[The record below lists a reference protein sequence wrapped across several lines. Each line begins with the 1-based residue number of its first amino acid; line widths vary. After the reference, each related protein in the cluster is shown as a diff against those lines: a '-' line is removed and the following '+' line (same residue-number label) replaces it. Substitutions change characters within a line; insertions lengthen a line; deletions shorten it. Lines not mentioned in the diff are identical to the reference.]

1 MTLADDP
8 RQAAHPPLPLP
19 PRQAARL
26 MRAATHASVTVAVT
40 LTLAKL
46 AAWLITDSV
55 SLLSTLLDSL
65 LDAAASAINLVAVHH
80 ALQPADEDHRFGHGK
95 AEPLAGLAQ
104 AAFISGSAVFL
115 IVQAGQR
122 LFHPRVVV
130 NPDVGYVVLA
140 ISIVLTLVLVAFQ
153 KYVVRRTGSVAIG
166 ADSLHYQ
173 TDILVNA
180 SIVVSLVLSSRLGW
194 TAADPL
200 FALAIAGYILW
211 GAVGIGQKAYN
222 LLMDRELPEADRQRI
237 CEITVAVPGVLG
249 VHDVRTRSSG
259 PQVFIQLHLEL
270 KDDMA
275 LDAAHDIA
283 LAVERALLDAYPR
296 AEVLVHPDPVS
307 VVGAMRDREAALG
320 DS

>member
-1 MTLADDP
+1 MTDDP
-8 RQAAHPPLPLP
+8 RPADTASSLT

-40 LTLAKL
+40 LVAAKL
-46 AAWLITDSV
+46 VAWLMTDSV

-65 LDAAASAINLVAVHH
+65 LDAVASAINLVAVHH
-80 ALQPADEDHRFGHGK
+80 ALRPADDDHRFGHGK

-122 LFHPRVVV
+122 LLHPRPVV
-130 NPDVGYVVLA
+130 NPEVGYVVLA
-140 ISIVLTLVLVAFQ
+140 ISIVLTVALLFFQ

-173 TDILVNA
+173 TDVLVNA
-180 SIVVSLVLSSRLGW
+180 SIVVSLVLSTRLGW
-194 TAADPL
+194 WAADPL
-200 FALAIAGYILW
+200 FALAIAGYILR
-211 GAVGIGQKAYN
+211 GALGIGFKALH
-222 LLMDRELPEADRQRI
+222 LLMDRELPEADRDNIR
-237 CEITVAVPGVLG
+237 EITIAVPGVLG

-270 KDDMA
+270 RDDMA

-283 LAVERALLDAYPR
+283 LAVERALLDAFPR

-307 VVGAMRDREAALG
+307 VVGAMRDREARLG
-320 DS
+320 EP

>member
-1 MTLADDP
+1 
-8 RQAAHPPLPLP
+8 
-19 PRQAARL
+19 

-40 LTLAKL
+40 LVIAKL
-46 AAWLITDSV
+46 VAWVMTDSV

-65 LDAAASAINLVAVHH
+65 LDTAASAINLVAVHH
-80 ALQPADEDHRFGHGK
+80 ALRPADEDHRFGHGK

-122 LFHPRVVV
+122 LLHPRPVV
-130 NPDVGYVVLA
+130 NPEVGYVVLA
-140 ISIVLTLVLVAFQ
+140 IAIVLTFILVAFQ

-173 TDILVNA
+173 TDVLVNA
-180 SIVVSLVLSSRLGW
+180 SIAVSLVLSSRFGW
-194 TAADPL
+194 WAADPL

-211 GAVGIGQKAYN
+211 GAVHIGLKAYH
-222 LLMDRELPEADRQRI
+222 LLMDRELPEDDRRRI
-237 CEITVAVPGVLG
+237 REITVGVPGVLG

-270 KDDMA
+270 RDDMA
-275 LDAAHDIA
+275 LDAAHEIA
-283 LAVERALLDAYPR
+283 LAVEDALLAAYPR

-307 VVGAMRDREAALG
+307 VVGVMRDREAALDG
-320 DS
+320 T

>member
-1 MTLADDP
+1 MANDL
-8 RQAAHPPLPLP
+8 RQTDGPLPVP

-26 MRAATHASVTVAVT
+26 MRAATHASVTVAVA

-46 AAWLITDSV
+46 AAWLVTDSV

-65 LDAAASAINLVAVHH
+65 LDAAASVVNLIAVHH

-122 LFHPRVVV
+122 LFHPRAVV
-130 NPDVGYVVLA
+130 NPEVGYAVLA
-140 ISIVLTLVLVAFQ
+140 VSIALTLVLVVFQ

-180 SIVVSLVLSSRLGW
+180 SIVVSLVLSSRFGW

-211 GAVGIGQKAYN
+211 GAIGIGIKAYN
-222 LLMDRELPEADRQRI
+222 ILMDRELPGADRLRI
-237 CEITVAVPGVLG
+237 REITVAVPGVLG

-275 LDAAHDIA
+275 LDAAHEIA
-283 LAVERALLDAYPR
+283 LAVERALLAAYPR

-320 DS
+320 ES

>member
-1 MTLADDP
+1 MPDDSPPADAGSTLTP
-8 RQAAHPPLPLP
+8 RQT
-19 PRQAARL
+19 ARL

-40 LTLAKL
+40 LIVAKL
-46 AAWLITDSV
+46 VAWLMTDSV

-65 LDAAASAINLVAVHH
+65 LDAAASTVNLVAVHH
-80 ALQPADEDHRFGHGK
+80 ALKPADADHRFGHGK

-122 LFHPRVVV
+122 LLHPRPVI
-130 NPDVGYVVLA
+130 NPEVGYIVLA
-140 ISIVLTLVLVAFQ
+140 VSIILTVALVVFQ

-173 TDILVNA
+173 NDILVNA
-180 SIVVSLVLSSRLGW
+180 SIVVSIALSSRFGW
-194 TAADPL
+194 WAADPL
-200 FALAIAGYILW
+200 FALAIAGYILR
-211 GAVGIGQKAYN
+211 GALGIGFKALH
-222 LLMDRELPEADRQRI
+222 LLMDRELPEADRRAI
-237 CEITVAVPGVLG
+237 REITVAVPGVLG

-270 KDDMA
+270 RDDMA

-283 LAVERALLDAYPR
+283 LAVERALLAAYPR

-307 VVGAMRDREAALG
+307 AVGAMRDREARLG
-320 DS
+320 DV

>member
-1 MTLADDP
+1 
-8 RQAAHPPLPLP
+8 
-19 PRQAARL
+19 

-40 LTLAKL
+40 LMLSKL

-65 LDAAASAINLVAVHH
+65 LDAVASAINLLAVHH
-80 ALQPADEDHRFGHGK
+80 ALQPADEEHRFGHGK

-115 IVQAGQR
+115 VVQAGQR
-122 LFHPRVVV
+122 LFQPRAVL
-130 NPDVGYVVLA
+130 NPEVGYVVLA
-140 ISIVLTLVLVAFQ
+140 VSIVLTLALLIFQ
-153 KYVVRRTGSVAIG
+153 KYVVRQTGSVAIG

-180 SIVVSLVLSSRLGW
+180 SIVVSLVLSTRFGW

-200 FALAIAGYILW
+200 FALAIAAYILW
-211 GAVGIGQKAYN
+211 GAVGIGLKAYN
-222 LLMDRELPEADRQRI
+222 LLMDRELPEADRRRI
-237 CEITVAVPGVLG
+237 REITVAVPGVLG

-275 LDAAHDIA
+275 LDVAHNIT
-283 LAVERALLDAYPR
+283 LAVEQALLEAYPR

-307 VVGAMRDREAALG
+307 VVGIMRDREAALG
-320 DS
+320 ET

>member
-1 MTLADDP
+1 LADDP
-8 RQAAHPPLPLP
+8 RQTDGLLPLP

-46 AAWLITDSV
+46 AAWLVTDSV

-65 LDAAASAINLVAVHH
+65 LDAVASAINLLAVHH

-115 IVQAGQR
+115 IAQAGQR
-122 LFHPRVVV
+122 LFHPRAVV

-140 ISIVLTLVLVAFQ
+140 ISIALTLVLVAFQ

-180 SIVVSLVLSSRLGW
+180 SIVVSLVLSSRFGW